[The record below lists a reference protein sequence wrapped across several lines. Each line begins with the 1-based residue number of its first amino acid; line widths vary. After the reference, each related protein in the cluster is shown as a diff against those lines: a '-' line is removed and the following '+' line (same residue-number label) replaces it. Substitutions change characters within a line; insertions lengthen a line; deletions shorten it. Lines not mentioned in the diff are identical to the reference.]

1 MVGYRAYLNIG
12 IRVLTVLL
20 ARNFTNLVEYI
31 AYRIDLKHIIN
42 ILHNAGKTLKTHSGV
57 DVFVLKLGICAVSHI
72 IELRENIVP
81 YFHIAVAI
89 APRLAVGAAA
99 AVFFAA
105 VKVYFAARSAGACAV
120 LPKVILFAEPYN
132 VAFGYAYF
140 ITPYSVSLVILLINR
155 GPQ

>member
-1 MVGYRAYLNIG
+1 M
-12 IRVLTVLL
+12 
-20 ARNFTNLVEYI
+20 
-31 AYRIDLKHIIN
+31 
-42 ILHNAGKTLKTHSGV
+42 
-57 DVFVLKLGICAVSHI
+57 LKLCISAVTHI
-72 IELRENIVP
+72 VELGENVVP

-89 APRLAVGAAA
+89 APRLAIRAAA

-105 VKVYFAARSAGACAV
+105 VKVYFAAGSAGACTV

-140 ITPYSVSLVILLINR
+140 IAPDSVSLVILLINR